1 MVGIRNRGRIAAMGP
16 LGILGGGQ
24 LGRMTLQSAS
34 RLGIDVVIAE
44 RTSRSPA
51 ARLTDTSV
59 VFQAGWGDEEAL
71 RDLARLAPIV
81 TLENEFVD
89 AMVLERLQALG
100 CSVRPAPGC
109 VGVVQDKLRQ
119 KQALA
124 AAELPVPNFRPVSAP
139 EDLGRLGKELGW
151 PLMLKARRDG
161 YDGRGNTLVRSPRD
175 ADAACERLG
184 WPDRTLL
191 AEAWVNFERE
201 LAVLV
206 VRALD
211 GSVVSYPVVETR
223 QDPELH
229 VCREVLA
236 PAAVE
241 PAVAERATYV
251 ARAAI
256 DAVGGVG
263 AFGVELFLLRGGQVC
278 VNELAPRPHNSAHY
292 TIEACWTSQFENHV
306 RAVLELGLGDT
317 SLRAPAAAM
326 VNLLGSGAG
335 VVAHDD
341 LGAALRVPGA
351 CVHLYGKGENRL
363 GRKLGHVT
371 AVGSSVDEALQRA
384 RAAAACLHL

>member
-1 MVGIRNRGRIAAMGP
+1 MGP

-24 LGRMTLQSAS
+24 LGRMTLQAAS

-44 RTSRSPA
+44 RTPRSPA
-51 ARLTDTSV
+51 SRLTDTSV
-59 VFQAGWGDEEAL
+59 VFEAGWGDDAGL
-71 RDLARLAPIV
+71 RDLARQAAVV

-100 CSVRPAPGC
+100 CHVRPSPAC

-124 AAELPVPNFRPVSAP
+124 AAELPVPIFRPVSAP
-139 EDLGRLGKELGW
+139 DDLPGLGKELGW
-151 PLMLKARRDG
+151 PLMVKARRDG
-161 YDGRGNTLVRSPRD
+161 YDGRGNALVRSPED
-175 ADAACERLG
+175 AEAACERLG

-191 AEAWVNFERE
+191 AEACVNFQRE
-201 LAVLV
+201 LAVQV
-206 VRALD
+206 VRGVD
-211 GSVVSYPVVETR
+211 GTVVSYPVVETR

-236 PAAVE
+236 PATVE
-241 PAVAERATYV
+241 AAVAERATHV
-251 ARAAI
+251 ARAAVE
-256 DAVGGVG
+256 AVGGVG
-263 AFGVELFLLRGGQVC
+263 AFGVELFLLRDGQVC

-326 VNLLGSGAG
+326 VNLLGSGSGA
-335 VVAHDD
+335 VSARD
-341 LGAALRVPGA
+341 LGAALSVPGA
-351 CVHLYGKGENRL
+351 YVHLYGKAENRL

-371 AVGSSVDEALQRA
+371 AVSSSVDEALERA